1 MHTLV
6 QLYERGRMMKL
17 PNNKVIKKDVEET
30 AKNVWEFG
38 SFLLDQKLWISLGW
52 VALKVLFIV
61 LLAVVVVK
69 IGKGIIRRVFTMKIR
84 TKLRPSERREK
95 TLKKLLENAL
105 AYIVYFS
112 AIIAILSEF
121 GIEITGLLAGAG
133 VLGLAVGFGAQSLVK
148 DVISGF
154 FIIFEDQFS
163 VGDYVRIGDA
173 EGTIEEIGLRTTKVS
188 AYGGEIYI
196 LPNGNIS
203 EVINFSINNSL
214 AIVDIRVAYETD
226 ILRAESLIEQFIASL
241 SVGYEELISPP
252 TLIGIQDLAASE
264 VVFRVTAETEP
275 VMQWAFARK
284 FRKDLKLFLDEHD
297 IEIPY
302 PRMVTYQ
309 PKGEVDSNE

>member
-1 MHTLV
+1 
-6 QLYERGRMMKL
+6 MMSVSE
-17 PNNKVIKKDVEET
+17 NTEVIKDIEGIAEN
-30 AKNVWEFG
+30 AWEIG
-38 SFLLDQKLWISLGW
+38 TFLLNQDLWIGLGK

-61 LLAVVVVK
+61 LLAIIVVT
-69 IGKGIIRRVFTMKIR
+69 IGKSIIRRVFTLKIR
-84 TKLRPSERREK
+84 TRLRPSERREK

-163 VGDYVRIGDA
+163 VGDYVRIGQA
-173 EGTIEEIGLRTTKVS
+173 EGTIEEIGLRTTKIS

-226 ILRAESLIEQFIASL
+226 ILRAENLIEQFIAGL

-252 TLIGIQDLAASE
+252 TLVGIQDLAASE

-284 FRKDLKLFLDEHD
+284 FRKDLKLFLDKHD

-302 PRMVTYQ
+302 PRLVTYQ
-309 PKGEVDSNE
+309 RKGEVDTNE

>member
-1 MHTLV
+1 
-6 QLYERGRMMKL
+6 MMSL
-17 PNNKVIKKDVEET
+17 PVNKDVVDDIEVIT
-30 AKNVWEFG
+30 DNLSKLGG
-38 SFLLDQKLWISLGW
+38 SIFSQKLWIDLGW

-61 LLAVVVVK
+61 LIAAVVVA
-69 IGKGIIRRVFTMKIR
+69 IGKGIIRRVFTMKVR
-84 TKLRPSERREK
+84 SRLRPTERREK
-95 TLKKLLENAL
+95 TLRKLLENSL
-105 AYIVYFS
+105 TYIVYFS

-121 GIEITGLLAGAG
+121 DVEVTGILAGAG

-163 VGDYVRIGDA
+163 VGDYVRIGQA
-173 EGTIEEIGLRTTKVS
+173 EGTIEEIGLRTTKLS
-188 AYGGEIYI
+188 AYGGEIHI

-203 EVINFSINNSL
+203 EVINYSINNSL
-214 AIVDIRVAYETD
+214 AIIDIRVAYETD
-226 ILRAESLIEQFIASL
+226 IVRAENLIEQFIAGL
-241 SVGYEELISPP
+241 SVGYEELIAPP

-284 FRKDLKLFLDEHD
+284 FRKDLKVFLDEHD

-302 PRMVTYQ
+302 PRLVTYQ
-309 PKGEVDSNE
+309 RKSEVDTNE

>member
-1 MHTLV
+1 
-6 QLYERGRMMKL
+6 MMSL
-17 PNNKVIKKDVEET
+17 PEDKDVKEEVEEV
-30 AKNVWEFG
+30 AKNVREFG
-38 SFLLDQKLWISLGW
+38 SFLFEQKLWIDLGW

-61 LLAVVVVK
+61 LLAVVVVSV
-69 IGKGIIRRVFTMKIR
+69 GKGIIRRVFTMKIR
-84 TKLRPSERREK
+84 TRLRPTERREK
-95 TLKKLLENAL
+95 TLMKLLENAL

-112 AIIAILSEF
+112 AIIAVLSAF
-121 GIEITGLLAGAG
+121 GIEVTGLLAGAG
-133 VLGLAVGFGAQSLVK
+133 VLGLAIGFGAQSLVK

-163 VGDYVRIGDA
+163 VGDYVRIGEA
-173 EGTIEEIGLRTTKVS
+173 EGTIEEIGLRTTKIS

-203 EVINFSINNSL
+203 EVINYSINNSL

-226 ILRAESLIEQFIASL
+226 ILRAENLIEQFISGL

-264 VVFRVTAETEP
+264 VVFRVTAETVP

-309 PKGEVDSNE
+309 RKGEDTND

>member
-1 MHTLV
+1 
-6 QLYERGRMMKL
+6 MMSV
-17 PNNKVIKKDVEET
+17 PDNKEVIKDIEEIVENAREVGT
-30 AKNVWEFG
+30 FIFNQE
-38 SFLLDQKLWISLGW
+38 LWISLGF

-61 LLAVVVVK
+61 LLAVVVVA
-69 IGKGIIRRVFTMKIR
+69 IGKVIIRRVFTLKIR
-84 TKLRPSERREK
+84 TRLRPSERREK
-95 TLKKLLENAL
+95 TLMKLLENAL

-112 AIIAILSEF
+112 AIIAVLSAF
-121 GIEITGLLAGAG
+121 GIEVTGLLAGAG

-163 VGDYVRIGDA
+163 VGDYVRIGEA

-188 AYGGEIYI
+188 AYGGEIHI

-203 EVINFSINNSL
+203 EVINFSISNSL
-214 AIVDIRVAYETD
+214 AIIDIRVAYETD
-226 ILRAESLIEQFIASL
+226 ILRAENLIEQFIGSL

-252 TLIGIQDLAASE
+252 TLVGIQDLAASE

-302 PRMVTYQ
+302 PRLVTYQ
-309 PKGEVDSNE
+309 RKSEVDTNE

>member
-1 MHTLV
+1 
-6 QLYERGRMMKL
+6 MMSVSE
-17 PNNKVIKKDVEET
+17 NTEVIKDIEGIAEN
-30 AKNVWEFG
+30 AWEIG
-38 SFLLDQKLWISLGW
+38 TFLLNQDLWIGLGK

-61 LLAVVVVK
+61 LLAIIVVT
-69 IGKGIIRRVFTMKIR
+69 IGKSIIRRVFTLKIR
-84 TKLRPSERREK
+84 TRLRPSERREK

-133 VLGLAVGFGAQSLVK
+133 FLGLAVGFGAQSLVK

-163 VGDYVRIGDA
+163 VGDYVRIGQA
-173 EGTIEEIGLRTTKVS
+173 EGTIEEIGLRTTKIS

-226 ILRAESLIEQFIASL
+226 ILRAENLIEQFIAGL

-252 TLIGIQDLAASE
+252 TLVGIQDLAASE

-284 FRKDLKLFLDEHD
+284 FRKDLKLFLDKHD

-302 PRMVTYQ
+302 PRLVTYQ
-309 PKGEVDSNE
+309 RKGEVDTNE

>member
-1 MHTLV
+1 MRLSDYTKG
-6 QLYERGRMMKL
+6 ERMMSL
-17 PNNKVIKKDVEET
+17 PEDKDVKEEVEEV
-30 AKNVWEFG
+30 AKNVREFG
-38 SFLLDQKLWISLGW
+38 SFLFEQKLWIDLGW

-61 LLAVVVVK
+61 LLAVVVVSV
-69 IGKGIIRRVFTMKIR
+69 GKGIIRRVFTMKIR
-84 TKLRPSERREK
+84 TRLRPTERREK
-95 TLKKLLENAL
+95 TLMKLLENAL

-112 AIIAILSEF
+112 AIIAVLSAF
-121 GIEITGLLAGAG
+121 GIEVTGLLAGAG
-133 VLGLAVGFGAQSLVK
+133 VLGLAIGFGAQSLVK

-163 VGDYVRIGDA
+163 VGDYVRIGEA
-173 EGTIEEIGLRTTKVS
+173 EGTIEEIGLRTTKIS

-203 EVINFSINNSL
+203 EVINYSINNSL

-226 ILRAESLIEQFIASL
+226 ILRAENLIEQFISGL

-264 VVFRVTAETEP
+264 VVFRVTAETVP

-284 FRKDLKLFLDEHD
+284 FRKDLKIFLDEHD

-309 PKGEVDSNE
+309 RKGEDTND

>member
-1 MHTLV
+1 
-6 QLYERGRMMKL
+6 MMSL
-17 PNNKVIKKDVEET
+17 PEDKDVKEEVEEV
-30 AKNVWEFG
+30 AKNVREFG
-38 SFLLDQKLWISLGW
+38 SFLFEQKLWIDLGW

-61 LLAVVVVK
+61 LLAVVVVSV
-69 IGKGIIRRVFTMKIR
+69 GKGIIRRVFTMKIR
-84 TKLRPSERREK
+84 TRLRPTERREK
-95 TLKKLLENAL
+95 TLMKLLENAL

-112 AIIAILSEF
+112 AIIAVLSAF
-121 GIEITGLLAGAG
+121 GIEVTGLLAGAG
-133 VLGLAVGFGAQSLVK
+133 VLGLAIGFGAQSLVK

-163 VGDYVRIGDA
+163 VGDYVRIGEA
-173 EGTIEEIGLRTTKVS
+173 EGTIEEIGLRTTKIS

-203 EVINFSINNSL
+203 EVINYSINNSL

-226 ILRAESLIEQFIASL
+226 ILRAENLIEQFISGL

-264 VVFRVTAETEP
+264 VVFRVTAETVP

-284 FRKDLKLFLDEHD
+284 FRKDLKIFLDEHD

-309 PKGEVDSNE
+309 RKGEDTND

>member
-1 MHTLV
+1 
-6 QLYERGRMMKL
+6 MMSL
-17 PNNKVIKKDVEET
+17 PEDKDVKEEVEVV
-30 AKNVWEFG
+30 AKNVREFG
-38 SFLLDQKLWISLGW
+38 SFLFEQKLWIDLGW

-69 IGKGIIRRVFTMKIR
+69 IGKGIIRRAFTLKIKTR
-84 TKLRPSERREK
+84 LRPSERREK
-95 TLKKLLENAL
+95 TLMKLLENAL

-112 AIIAILSEF
+112 AIIAVLSAV

-163 VGDYVRIGDA
+163 VGDYVRIGEA
-173 EGTIEEIGLRTTKVS
+173 EGTIEEIGLRTTKLS
-188 AYGGEIYI
+188 AYGGEIHI
-196 LPNGNIS
+196 LPNGNIT
-203 EVINFSINNSL
+203 EVINYSINNSL

-226 ILRAESLIEQFIASL
+226 ILRAENLIEQFIAGL

-264 VVFRVTAETEP
+264 VVFRITAETVP

-284 FRKDLKLFLDEHD
+284 FRKDLKIFLDEHD

-309 PKGEVDSNE
+309 RKGEDTND

>member
-1 MHTLV
+1 MRLSDYTKG
-6 QLYERGRMMKL
+6 ERMMSL
-17 PNNKVIKKDVEET
+17 PEDKDVKEEVEVV
-30 AKNVWEFG
+30 AKNVREFG
-38 SFLLDQKLWISLGW
+38 SFLFEQKLWIDLGW

-69 IGKGIIRRVFTMKIR
+69 IGKGIIRRAFTLKIKTR
-84 TKLRPSERREK
+84 LRPSERREK
-95 TLKKLLENAL
+95 TLMKLLENAL

-112 AIIAILSEF
+112 AIIAVLSAV

-163 VGDYVRIGDA
+163 VGDYVRIGEA
-173 EGTIEEIGLRTTKVS
+173 EGTIEEIGLRTTKLS
-188 AYGGEIYI
+188 AYGGEIHI
-196 LPNGNIS
+196 LPNGNIT
-203 EVINFSINNSL
+203 EVINYSINNSL

-226 ILRAESLIEQFIASL
+226 ILRAENLIEQFIAGL

-264 VVFRVTAETEP
+264 VVFRITAETVP

-284 FRKDLKLFLDEHD
+284 FRKDLKIFLDEHD

-309 PKGEVDSNE
+309 RKGEDTND